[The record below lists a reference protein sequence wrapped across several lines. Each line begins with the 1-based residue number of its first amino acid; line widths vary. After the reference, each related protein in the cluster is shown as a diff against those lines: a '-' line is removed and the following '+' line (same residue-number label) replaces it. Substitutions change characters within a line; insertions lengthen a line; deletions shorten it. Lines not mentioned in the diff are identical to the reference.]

1 MNAAIIFDGRD
12 GALRDKSS
20 SLKNLDFVSV
30 SIAKTDL
37 ILLPYTS
44 VSV

>member
-1 MNAAIIFDGRD
+1 MKAAIIFDGKD
-12 GALRDKSS
+12 GALSDKSS

-37 ILLPYTS
+37 ILLPCAS